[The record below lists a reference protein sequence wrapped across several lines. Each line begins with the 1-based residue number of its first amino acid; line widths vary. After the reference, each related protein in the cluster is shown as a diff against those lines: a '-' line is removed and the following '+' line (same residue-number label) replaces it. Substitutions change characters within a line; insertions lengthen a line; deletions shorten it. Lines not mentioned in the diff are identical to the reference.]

1 MNYNSPFIKLLETI
15 ANMLIVSLLW
25 LVFCL
30 PIVTIVPS
38 CCALYHTTAKIIFGP
53 GRGNG
58 VFKDFFNAYK
68 DNIVPGIKL
77 TLLVLVARFFIF
89 EGLWTGWQIWRI
101 SILGMLYFGLSIII
115 STVLTT
121 AIINIPP
128 VLSRFDA
135 PILSI
140 IRISVYFVMKHPVR
154 SILNVVLLAALS
166 FMVEMFPLALLI
178 VPALFA
184 DLIRLP
190 LEKDLQQFAEEN
202 GLQTPEEPAA
212 EEKEEETKEEETE
225 SVTDLNRKFSRERK
239 SGKK

>member
-1 MNYNSPFIKLLETI
+1 
-15 ANMLIVSLLW
+15 
-25 LVFCL
+25 
-30 PIVTIVPS
+30 
-38 CCALYHTTAKIIFGP
+38 
-53 GRGNG
+53 
-58 VFKDFFNAYK
+58 
-68 DNIVPGIKL
+68 
-77 TLLVLVARFFIF
+77 
-89 EGLWTGWQIWRI
+89 
-101 SILGMLYFGLSIII
+101 
-115 STVLTT
+115 
-121 AIINIPP
+121 
-128 VLSRFDA
+128 
-135 PILSI
+135 
-140 IRISVYFVMKHPVR
+140 MKHPVR